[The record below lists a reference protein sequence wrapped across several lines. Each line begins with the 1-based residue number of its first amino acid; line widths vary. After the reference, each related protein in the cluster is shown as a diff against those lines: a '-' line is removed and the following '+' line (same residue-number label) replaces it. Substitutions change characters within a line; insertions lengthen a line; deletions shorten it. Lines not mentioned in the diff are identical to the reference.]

1 MSFASELHGLVGGSG
16 LGVAGT
22 ARLVPCDKGYI
33 SRLANGRQRPSRQIA
48 WRLDEIFGCSGALAA
63 AAGFT
68 RPGLPS
74 LDAGARTALAVQGL
88 RDALLDYGYLGQAS
102 GTEAGHASPVAVL
115 ERKVAGLLAAYQG
128 SRYTV
133 VLAELPGLL
142 GECQVAAEARR
153 GPARRRAL
161 GLVALCHQAAA
172 LILPKL
178 GDATL
183 AWVAAE
189 RGLQSARESGD
200 PVVIASL
207 LRSVAYV
214 HQCCGRYETALHV
227 TETAAGFMRA
237 RLDLTS
243 PAGLSLY
250 GTAFLA
256 GAMAAARSG
265 DKAAVRDLLAQA
277 ARAAEKLGGERNYLW
292 TAFGPSNVLIHQVAT
307 AVELDSMQAA
317 VRLASRVR
325 LDRLVPERRA
335 RHAFDVARAY
345 TAWGRPDEALAVLLE
360 AERLVPEQVRGHAA
374 GRQAAA
380 ALIEA
385 SGARP
390 GAELVAFARR
400 AGVPDMPVA

>member
-1 MSFASELHGLVGGSG
+1 MSFASELHGLVGSSG

-115 ERKVAGLLAAYQG
+115 ERKVVGLLAAYQG

-142 GECQVAAEARR
+142 GECQIAAEARR

-172 LILPKL
+172 MILPKL

-256 GAMAAARSG
+256 GAMAAA
-265 DKAAVRDLLAQA
+265 
-277 ARAAEKLGGERNYLW
+277 RNYLW

>member
-1 MSFASELHGLVGGSG
+1 MSFASELHSLVGRSG

-48 WRLDEIFGCSGALAA
+48 WRLDDIFGCSGALAA

-68 RPGLPS
+68 RPGA
-74 LDAGARTALAVQGL
+74 AGARTALPVQGL
-88 RDALLDYGYLGQAS
+88 RDALLDYGYLGRAA
-102 GTEAGHASPVAVL
+102 GAEAGPASPVAVL
-115 ERKVAGLLAAYQG
+115 DRKVAGLMAAYQG
-128 SRYTV
+128 SRYTA

-153 GPARRRAL
+153 GPARCRAL

-172 LILPKL
+172 MILPKL

-189 RGLQSARESGD
+189 RGLQAARESGD
-200 PVVIASL
+200 AVVIASL

-214 HQCCGRYETALHV
+214 HQCCGRYETALRV

-237 RLDLTS
+237 RLDLSS

-265 DKAAVRDLLAQA
+265 DKAAVRDLLGQA
-277 ARAAEKLGGERNYLW
+277 AGAAEKLGGERNYLW
-292 TAFGPSNVLIHQVAT
+292 TAFGPSNVLIHRVAT

-345 TAWGRPDEALAVLLE
+345 TAWGKPDEALAVLLE

-380 ALIEA
+380 ALMEA
-385 SGARP
+385 SGPRP
-390 GAELVAFARR
+390 GADLLAFARR
-400 AGVPDMPVA
+400 AGVPDVPVA

>member
-1 MSFASELHGLVGGSG
+1 MSFASELHGLVGSSG

-63 AAGFT
+63 TAGFMQ
-68 RPGLPS
+68 PGLPS
-74 LDAGARTALAVQGL
+74 PAAGAITTPVQGL
-88 RDALLDYGYLGQAS
+88 RDALLDYGYLGQA
-102 GTEAGHASPVAVL
+102 AGAQTSPASPVAVL
-115 ERKVAGLLAAYQG
+115 DRKVAGLMAAYQG

-172 LILPKL
+172 MILPKL

-189 RGLQSARESGD
+189 RGLQAAREGGD

-214 HQCCGRYETALHV
+214 HQCCGRYDTALHV

-237 RLDLTS
+237 RLDLSS

-277 ARAAEKLGGERNYLW
+277 TGAAEKLGSERNYLW

-380 ALIEA
+380 ALMEA
-385 SGARP
+385 SGSRP

-400 AGVPDMPVA
+400 AGVPDGPVA

>member
-1 MSFASELHGLVGGSG
+1 MSFASELHGLVGSSG

-63 AAGFT
+63 TAGFMQ
-68 RPGLPS
+68 PGLPS
-74 LDAGARTALAVQGL
+74 PAAGALTTPVQGL
-88 RDALLDYGYLGQAS
+88 RDALLDYGYLGQA
-102 GTEAGHASPVAVL
+102 AGAQTSPASPVAVL
-115 ERKVAGLLAAYQG
+115 DRKVAGLMAAYQG

-153 GPARRRAL
+153 GQARRRAL

-172 LILPKL
+172 MILPKL

-189 RGLQSARESGD
+189 RGLQTAREGGD

-214 HQCCGRYETALHV
+214 HQCCGRYDTALHV

-237 RLDLTS
+237 RLDLSS

-277 ARAAEKLGGERNYLW
+277 AVAAGKLGGERNCLW

-380 ALIEA
+380 ALMEA
-385 SGARP
+385 SGSRP

-400 AGVPDMPVA
+400 AGVLDGPVA

>member
-1 MSFASELHGLVGGSG
+1 VFYRAVGVPADGKRCCEVG
-16 LGVAGT
+16 AVHDAVAG
-22 ARLVPCDKGYI
+22 
-33 SRLANGRQRPSRQIA
+33 
-48 WRLDEIFGCSGALAA
+48 GA
-63 AAGFT
+63 
-68 RPGLPS
+68 PHP
-74 LDAGARTALAVQGL
+74 V
-88 RDALLDYGYLGQAS
+88 
-102 GTEAGHASPVAVL
+102 SPVAVL
-115 ERKVAGLLAAYQG
+115 DRKVAGLLAAYQG
-128 SRYTV
+128 SRYTA

-172 LILPKL
+172 MILPKL

-189 RGLQSARESGD
+189 RGLQSAREGGD
-200 PVVIASL
+200 PIVIASL

-237 RLDLTS
+237 RLDLSS

-265 DKAAVRDLLAQA
+265 DKAAVRELLAQA
-277 ARAAEKLGGERNYLW
+277 AGAAEKLGGERNYLW

-380 ALIEA
+380 ALMEA
-385 SGARP
+385 SGSRP

-400 AGVPDMPVA
+400 AGVPDRPVA